1 MVLKMLL
8 TTKMRI
14 LFGTR
19 TFNIIKINDEN
30 DDNNYITLEAIED
43 VAN

>member
-1 MVLKMLL
+1 
-8 TTKMRI
+8 MRI
-14 LFGTR
+14 LYGTR

>member
-1 MVLKMLL
+1 
-8 TTKMRI
+8 MRI
-14 LFGTR
+14 LFGSR

-30 DDNNYITLEAIED
+30 DNNNYITLEAIED